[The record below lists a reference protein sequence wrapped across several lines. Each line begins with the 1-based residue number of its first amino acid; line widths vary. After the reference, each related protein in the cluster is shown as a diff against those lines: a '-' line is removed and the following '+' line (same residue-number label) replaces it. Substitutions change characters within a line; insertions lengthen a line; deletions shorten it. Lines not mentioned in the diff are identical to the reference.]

1 MQGSNRLYVESLWAG
16 WRSDYIAGRADV
28 AGQSGCLFCS
38 LALLDDQE
46 ALILERTALTFTIMN
61 AFPYSSGHVMVLPL
75 RHEAEFTALSVEEA
89 GAIMVG
95 AQRASRVL
103 EATYSPEGLN
113 IGVNVGSAGGAGLPS
128 HLHTH
133 VVPRWQSD
141 TNFMASIAQVRVL
154 PETLNESWSRLRD
167 GYAALTASGA

>member
-1 MQGSNRLYVESLWAG
+1 MYIESLWAG
-16 WRSDYIAGRADV
+16 WRSDYIAGRADK
-28 AGQSGCLFCS
+28 AAQTTCLFCS

-75 RHEAEFTALSVEEA
+75 RHVAEFTALSAEEA

-95 AQRASRVL
+95 AQRAALAL
-103 EATYSPEGLN
+103 EVSYAPEGLN
-113 IGVNVGSAGGAGLPS
+113 IGINVGSAGGAGIPE

-133 VVPRWQSD
+133 VVPRWRSD
-141 TNFMASIAQVRVL
+141 TNFMASVAQIRVL
-154 PETLNESWSRLRD
+154 PEPLSESWSRLRD
-167 GYAALTASGA
+167 GYATLTASGA